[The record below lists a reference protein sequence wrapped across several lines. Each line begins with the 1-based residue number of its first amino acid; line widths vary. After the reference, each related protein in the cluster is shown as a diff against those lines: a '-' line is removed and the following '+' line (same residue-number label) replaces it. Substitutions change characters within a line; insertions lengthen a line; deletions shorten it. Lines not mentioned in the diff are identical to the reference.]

1 MASVRNDLSM
11 ERTHPMNGRACTKK
25 TIAGPFTVIAD
36 ESGTVLRGGFTDDVD
51 ELADGGPILE
61 TLKQARAIPGVTEHI
76 DAYFDGELDA
86 LDRIEIAPQGSPRKI
101 AAWEAMRRIPPGSMS
116 YREYATYIPPP
127 ASARSAARACATNP
141 IALIV
146 PCHRMVR
153 SDGSL
158 GGYGWGLTIK
168 ERLLEHEERF
178 M

>member
-1 MASVRNDLSM
+1 MASVRNDLSV
-11 ERTHPMNGRACTKK
+11 ERTHLMKGRAWTKK

-36 ESGTVLRGGFTDDVD
+36 AAGTVLSGGFTDDVD
-51 ELADGGPILE
+51 ELAEASTALQ
-61 TLKQARAIPGVTEHI
+61 TLKIARAIPRVSEHI
-76 DAYFDGELDA
+76 DAYFDGDLEA

-101 AAWEAMRRIPPGSMS
+101 AAWEAMRRIPPGSIS

-146 PCHRMVR
+146 PCHRMIR
-153 SDGSL
+153 SDGTL